1 MGFIKKVVAIMAV
14 VLLVSCKEQPQEQQP
29 QEQPATV
36 YEEKYP
42 YGTVMYAKP
51 DSVKVVIC
59 EFDSRDNSYKAY
71 WREGAEYTSA
81 WYSEE
86 GFYGEVYPNINNQDT
101 IVE

>member
-1 MGFIKKVVAIMAV
+1 MKRILTILTIL
-14 VLLVSCKEQPQEQQP
+14 LLVSCKEAPQEQK
-29 QEQPATV
+29 QEQPTTV

-59 EFDSRDNSYKAY
+59 EFNSMDNSYEAY
-71 WREGAEYTSA
+71 WREGAEYATA

-86 GFYGEVYPNINNQDT
+86 GFYGEAEPSINISD
-101 IVE
+101 E

>member
-1 MGFIKKVVAIMAV
+1 MNKILTILAI
-14 VLLVSCKEQPQEQQP
+14 LLLISCKEAPQEQQ

-59 EFDSRDNSYKAY
+59 EFNSMDNSYEAY
-71 WREGAEYTSA
+71 WREGGEYYTS

-86 GFYGEVYPNINNQDT
+86 GFYGEAETPINTSD
-101 IVE
+101 E